1 MKKRKIK
8 KTKPMFKKKR
18 SAAKTVLNA
27 ALIVILLLGIAFLG
41 YSVGKP
47 IVQFIRGRTNSEADS
62 QPASD
67 TLEPEPSGTESSETD
82 EPEPTVSEPVEPEPE
97 PEVGKRILAV
107 NLPAEGIYDEYLG
120 KRIEFA
126 AENGYYG
133 VSVELLCDGGT
144 VAYLTSNQLA
154 ASASAISERGITD
167 LKAAAQ
173 KIIDA
178 GLVPY
183 ARISALSDHLASWD
197 KSLCYLFENST
208 STWLDN
214 SISNGGKPWISPF
227 SNAAKDYIG
236 GFVGEISD
244 AGFAGII
251 AGELEFPPFRN
262 SDLNYIGETV
272 KNPLRYEALV
282 GFSNSLSETLGAA
295 KIYAV
300 EIDARDI
307 VAGKAEILNA
317 PDTLNCQKIYIKYD
331 SEAIGLR
338 LERSDGTEVSY
349 AGLSEQDKLR
359 VVFKTV
365 GEALSQS
372 GKEIIP
378 AVSDEALIPYLVEL
392 GYDEQEILV
401 Y

>member
-107 NLPAEGIYDEYLG
+107 NLPAEGIYDEYLE

>member
-107 NLPAEGIYDEYLG
+107 NLPSEGIYDEYLE

>member
-236 GFVGEISD
+236 GFVGEITD

>member
-8 KTKPMFKKKR
+8 KTKSMFKKKR

-107 NLPAEGIYDEYLG
+107 NLPAEGIYDEYLE

-295 KIYAV
+295 KIYAI

-365 GEALSQS
+365 GEALSQC

>member
-82 EPEPTVSEPVEPEPE
+82 EPEPTVSEPAEPEPE

-107 NLPAEGIYDEYLG
+107 NLPAEGIYDEYLE

>member
-107 NLPAEGIYDEYLG
+107 NLPAEGIYDEYLE

-244 AGFAGII
+244 AGFSGII

>member
-107 NLPAEGIYDEYLG
+107 NLPAEGIYDEYLE

-295 KIYAV
+295 KIYAI

-365 GEALSQS
+365 GEALSQC

>member
-107 NLPAEGIYDEYLG
+107 NLPAEGIYDEYLE

-154 ASASAISERGITD
+154 ASALAISERGITD

-295 KIYAV
+295 KIYAI

>member
-107 NLPAEGIYDEYLG
+107 NLPAEGIYDEYLE

-236 GFVGEISD
+236 GFVGEITD

-295 KIYAV
+295 KIYAI